1 MVQIKSLR
9 SNSGVTNEARQHNN
23 IIYVLFPITYNLVQV
38 WSMLKPIHT
47 INTMLKHINVY
58 LLVMYCGQF
67 YDRMVITLIVVVV
80 VVVPKIVC
88 CQQRHPLN
96 VYDKRE
102 PHQPML

>member
-9 SNSGVTNEARQHNN
+9 SDSGVTTHEARQHN
-23 IIYVLFPITYNLVQV
+23 IIYVLVPITYNLVQV

-80 VVVPKIVC
+80 VVPKIVC
-88 CQQRHPLN
+88 CQQRRPLN

-102 PHQPML
+102 PHRPML